1 MKFDQEV
8 QKMMWEIKRAPELV
22 IKGKMVNTQ
31 DNNPNKES
39 LEKRRKK
46 KEIPDLARTNLNMW
60 IA

>member
-22 IKGKMVNTQ
+22 IKGKVINTQ

-46 KEIPDLARTNLNMW
+46 NEIY
-60 IA
+60 IE